1 MEENDNI
8 FRIDVD
14 KGMLTEML
22 KFKLYSDMLS
32 SFCPEDDL
40 NLKKI
45 KVCLKVLIGH
55 GISLEAA
62 LDMLKEMGEEMNKID
77 EEEK

>member
-1 MEENDNI
+1 MDDDNI
-8 FRIDVD
+8 LRINVNKD
-14 KGMLTEML
+14 MLTEML

-45 KVCLKVLIGH
+45 KVCLRTLIEY
-55 GISLEAA
+55 GIPLKTA
-62 LDMLKEMGEEMNKID
+62 LDMLKKMGEEMNKID

>member
-1 MEENDNI
+1 MENDNI
-8 FRIDVD
+8 LRIDVN
-14 KGMLTEML
+14 KSMLTEML

-45 KVCLKVLIGH
+45 KVCLRTLIEH
-55 GISLEAA
+55 GIPLETA

>member
-8 FRIDVD
+8 LRIDVNKD
-14 KGMLTEML
+14 MLTEML

-40 NLKKI
+40 NLKKN
-45 KVCLKVLIGH
+45 KSMSE
-55 GISLEAA
+55 GINRTRNIS
-62 LDMLKEMGEEMNKID
+62 
-77 EEEK
+77 

>member
-1 MEENDNI
+1 MDDDNI
-8 FRIDVD
+8 LRIDANKD
-14 KGMLTEML
+14 MLTEML

-45 KVCLKVLIGH
+45 KVCLRTLIEH
-55 GISLEAA
+55 GIPLETA